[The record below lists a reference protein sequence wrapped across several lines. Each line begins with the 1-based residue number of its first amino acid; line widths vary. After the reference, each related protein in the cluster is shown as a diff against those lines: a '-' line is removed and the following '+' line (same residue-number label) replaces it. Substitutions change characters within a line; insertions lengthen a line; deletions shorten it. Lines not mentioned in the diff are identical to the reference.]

1 MGRPQLFLVVEG
13 ALAQIWGLG
22 LVQRTQLLP
31 GPLHGLGQLRH
42 SRGTQAIHRYCSSR
56 SAMFSRNFSR
66 LFFFSEDNL
75 IQFWESNQS
84 WSYNHG
90 NVKAIR
96 IEVWFWYGTNQKRC
110 RHFFWMLDTLS
121 TMSTFFCQQI
131 LKKILTPPP
140 SQLPT
145 CFMDDPYLQI
155 SLKPW

>member
-13 ALAQIWGLG
+13 TLAQIWGLG
-22 LVQRTQLLP
+22 LVQRAQLLP
-31 GPLHGLGQLRH
+31 GPLHGPGQLRH

-96 IEVWFWYGTNQKRC
+96 IEMWFWYGTNQKSVGIFFVCLTPSPWC
-110 RHFFWMLDTLS
+110 RT
-121 TMSTFFCQQI
+121 
-131 LKKILTPPP
+131 LKKCLTPPP

-145 CFMDDPYLQI
+145 SFIDGPYLQI
-155 SLKPW
+155 SLKAW